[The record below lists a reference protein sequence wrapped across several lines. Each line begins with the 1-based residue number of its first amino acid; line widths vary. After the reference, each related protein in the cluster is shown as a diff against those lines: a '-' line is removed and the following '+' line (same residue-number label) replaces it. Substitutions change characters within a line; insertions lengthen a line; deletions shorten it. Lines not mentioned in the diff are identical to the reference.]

1 MFIGVYL
8 VTIELRV
15 EHDPEPIAVALSNPF
30 GVFAFE
36 PVLPCSAY
44 TVTAR
49 HRFFTFG
56 PPIQIDPKDFPA
68 DGSGVAVTV
77 LTQAGGNY

>member
-1 MFIGVYL
+1 MFVGVYL

-15 EHDPEPIAVALSNPF
+15 EDDPEPIAAVLSSPF
-30 GVFAFE
+30 GGFAFE

-56 PPIQIDPKDFPA
+56 PPVQIDPKDFPPN
-68 DGSGVAVTV
+68 GSGVM
-77 LTQAGGNY
+77 LTIQRTGGT